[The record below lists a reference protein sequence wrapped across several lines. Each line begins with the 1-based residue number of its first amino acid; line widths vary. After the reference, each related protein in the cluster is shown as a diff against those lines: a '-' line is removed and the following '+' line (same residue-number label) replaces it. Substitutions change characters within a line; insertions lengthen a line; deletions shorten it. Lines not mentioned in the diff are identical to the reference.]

1 MRCSW
6 IVVVIAVAPFALCDV
21 ASSAD
26 LPAAPPLQP
35 PITPAML
42 PAYNWSG
49 FYLGIA
55 GGLAYGRSQQINIDS
70 SVATFGL
77 PLTNSYGVG
86 GGLVGGELGYN
97 WQFGNWLV
105 GAEVDMSWVGQSG
118 TTNDIPPFNT
128 SVTQTTKLEWLQTDR
143 LRLGG
148 LVTDHWL
155 VYATGGFA
163 AGGMEA
169 LRPAGAVTYSQTQTE
184 WGWAAGAGTE
194 VAVLPHL
201 SVKVEYLFVDLEKQ
215 NFFAPHIVLPGG
227 GLLLGRSIGI
237 NDNVV
242 RAGVNYKFQ

>member
-1 MRCSW
+1 MRCSLTISW
-6 IVVVIAVAPFALCDV
+6 ALALVAVAPLALGD
-21 ASSAD
+21 AARGAD
-26 LPAAPPLQP
+26 LPAAPP
-35 PITPAML
+35 IAPAML

-55 GGLAYGRSQQINIDS
+55 GGLAYGRSQQINTNPN
-70 SVATFGL
+70 VATFGL
-77 PLTNSYGVG
+77 PLTNSYNVS

-105 GAEVDMSWVGQSG
+105 GAEADMSWVDQSG

-128 SVTQTTKLEWLQTDR
+128 AVTQTTKLEWLQTDR

-148 LVTDHWL
+148 LITDHWL

-169 LRPAGAVTYSQTQTE
+169 VRPAGAVTYSQTQTE
-184 WGWAAGAGTE
+184 WGWTAGVGTE
-194 VAVLPHL
+194 FAVVPHW
-201 SVKVEYLFVDLEKQ
+201 SVKVEYLFVDLEKR
-215 NFFAPHIVLPGG
+215 NFFSPQIVLPGG
-227 GLLLGRSIGI
+227 GLLDGRSIGI
-237 NDNVV
+237 TDNVV